1 MVKYIFIGVAFFL
14 VAVVAFYGGVYV
26 GSAKPDPQPG
36 VPAAPPS
43 DYWTYPGS
51 ASGMSSGSGEN
62 LLATSTTPDDFKEVA
77 RFYHEQIGATLG
89 AGGNFEMEGS
99 GLASTGTGRGTYTYV
114 VDSLR
119 KDGRA
124 RGVRVATFDVRSPS
138 YDLSVFV
145 SRAEGEPDTHIV
157 VTYHAK
163 LRP

>member
-1 MVKYIFIGVAFFL
+1 MMKYILIGVAFFL

-51 ASGMSSGSGEN
+51 ERRMSSGAGED
-62 LLATSTTPDDFKEVA
+62 LLVTSTTPDDFKPVA
-77 RFYHEQIGATLG
+77 SFYHQQISSTLG
-89 AGGNFEMEGS
+89 IGGSFEMEGS
-99 GLASTGTGRGTYTYV
+99 GLASSGTGRGTYSYV
-114 VDSLR
+114 VDSQR
-119 KDGRA
+119 KDGGA
-124 RGVRVATFDVRSPS
+124 RKVRVATFEVRSPS
-138 YDLSVFV
+138 YDLNVFV
-145 SRAEGEPDTHIV
+145 NRAEGEPDTHIV